1 MNFLAFVPEG
11 SSRLGRDNARAMKS
25 TAPALTI
32 ASCAGRFPTV
42 AAGHRVPA
50 AAPHAS
56 TSSAWYFSTM
66 WQIACGIN
74 WNPLDLTAAIM
85 DSGLTSNSRIKSM
98 HWVTTRTLFASFF
111 MTLTAVMTTPTC
123 TSMFAPTPV
132 ASRVSA
138 TIAFVWYRNWLGRDS
153 RGGGFSATW
162 HSNVTARLRARYRS
176 DGWYSPLCLGLRA
189 AAAAA
194 KSASGSSS
202 GSRGGLFGRMDRGD
216 VAVRSRLAAASGL
229 LAGSLGG
236 LVGASA
242 APYRFAL
249 CGADAPSLNCE
260 RAFSPEPL

>member
-1 MNFLAFVPEG
+1 M
-11 SSRLGRDNARAMKS
+11 GRDSARAMKS

-66 WQIACGIN
+66 WQIACGMS

-98 HWVTTRTLFASFF
+98 HVVTTRTLFASFF
-111 MTLTAVMTTPTC
+111 MTLTAVMTTPSC

-138 TIAFVWYRNWLGRDS
+138 TVAFVWYRSWLGRDS

-176 DGWYSPLCLGLRA
+176 DGRYSPLCLGLRT

-194 KSASGSSS
+194 KSASGWSS

-229 LAGSLGG
+229 LAASLGG

-249 CGADAPSLNCE
+249 CGADGPSLNCE
-260 RAFSPEPL
+260 RAFSLEPL